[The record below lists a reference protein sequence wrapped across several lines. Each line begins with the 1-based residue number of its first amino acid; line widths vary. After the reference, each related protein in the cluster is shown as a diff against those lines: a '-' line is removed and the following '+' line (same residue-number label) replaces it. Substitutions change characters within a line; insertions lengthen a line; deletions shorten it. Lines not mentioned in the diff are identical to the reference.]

1 MTNVDISRSSS
12 GTQPRGAGLPGEPA
26 HPFAADDRVEVKS
39 IADLVGRVRGERLR
53 PPPAVR
59 RPDQAS
65 SISLRFARFVDTLRA
80 YMRVTIGSASLPKNP
95 PIVGTS

>member
-1 MTNVDISRSSS
+1 MHQLQHV
-12 GTQPRGAGLPGEPA
+12 
-26 HPFAADDRVEVKS
+26 HPPP
-39 IADLVGRVRGERLR
+39 GRVYVHRNSPWPRR
-53 PPPAVR
+53 AVAAWSPWGTYSGLISGCVAQPEAASR
-59 RPDQAS
+59 QVQAS